1 MRQSKLSMLL
11 LAGGILSHVA
21 FAQTPAPAPPTAQST
36 PSDGGL
42 AKPGVAGAKPEKVLT
57 PEQGKQLLAEI
68 PQILEYSSKDTGLTI
83 RSKVKGR
90 VTSRDAVEKYL
101 LEKMKDDKETQRI
114 ERSELVMKKF
124 GLLDTSFQLQ
134 PFLIALLK
142 EQIAGYYDDKSKT
155 MNLLDWVD
163 PDDQK
168 PVMAHELTHA
178 LQDQRVNLEK
188 WEKAAPDDSKPSKNF
203 KEDTERVAGDE
214 IGSAR
219 DAVVEGQAMIPL
231 IDLGLKDV
239 GQSVRTA
246 PQVIPL
252 MTAQMAETDV
262 STSPVLARA
271 PLMIQESMLFS
282 YREGLTFEAA
292 ILAKYGIERAFAGTL
307 DEPPSTSA
315 EILHPEQYLKK
326 KKQPLIKIPDV
337 HPLLDANYS
346 PYDIGVVGEFDVK
359 TLADLFVG
367 EAESAQITP
376 QWRGG
381 TYYAGQRRSDEKSPR
396 KDSTSSI
403 ALVYY
408 SEWASPE
415 AARKFAEIYQ
425 RPFPRKYEH
434 LKAVSASV
442 EKQDQLGDHETAYD
456 TDEGYVVVSVAGN
469 GVFISEGFTRDE
481 ARQLQAMFLA
491 GRTEGALEVS
501 VPSISPER
509 DLSGSL
515 RKFLAHTGVMRCA
528 LPHRSLGLRSS
539 FVY

>member
-1 MRQSKLSMLL
+1 MLL
-11 LAGGILSHVA
+11 LAGGILSVSTL
-21 FAQTPAPAPPTAQST
+21 AQTAAPSPSAAPVIPAQSAPAKDSST
-36 PSDGGL
+36 
-42 AKPGVAGAKPEKVLT
+42 KPEKVLT
-57 PEQGKQLLAEI
+57 PAEAQKLLADI
-68 PQILEYSSKDTGLTI
+68 PQILEFSSKDTGLAI
-83 RSKVKGR
+83 HSKVKGR

-101 LEKMKDDKETQRI
+101 LEKMKDDKETQRM

-134 PFLIALLK
+134 PFLVSLLR
-142 EQIAGYYDDKSKT
+142 EQIAGYYDDKAKT

-163 PDDQK
+163 PDDQQ

-178 LQDQRVNLEK
+178 LQDQRVGLEK
-188 WEKAAPDDSKPSKNF
+188 WEKAANDDSKPSKNF
-203 KEDTERVAGDE
+203 KEDTERVAKDE
-214 IGSAR
+214 VGTAR

-246 PQVIPL
+246 PQVVPL

-292 ILAKYGIERAFAGTL
+292 ILAKDGMERAFAGTL
-307 DEPPSTSA
+307 DQPPNTSA
-315 EILHPEQYLKK
+315 EILHPEQYLSN

-367 EAESAQITP
+367 EAESAEITP

-381 TYYAGQRRSDEKSPR
+381 TYYAGQRRSDEKTPR
-396 KDSTSSI
+396 KDSTASI

-415 AARKFAEIYQ
+415 AARRFAEIYQ
-425 RPFPRKYEH
+425 KQFPRKYGH
-434 LKAVSASV
+434 LKLVAASQ
-442 EKQDQLGDHETAYD
+442 EKSDQLGDHETAYN
-456 TDEGYVVVSVAGN
+456 TDEGYAVVSVAGN
-469 GVFISEGFTRDE
+469 GVFISEGFTQDE
-481 ARQLQAMFLA
+481 AHKLQAMFLA
-491 GRTEGALEVS
+491 GRTEGALQAS
-501 VPSISPER
+501 APSLTPDN
-509 DLSGSL
+509 DLSASL
-515 RKFLAHTGVMRCA
+515 RTFLAHAGVMRCA
-528 LPHRSLGLRSS
+528 LPHHPVGLRSS

>member
-1 MRQSKLSMLL
+1 VRQTKLSMLL
-11 LAGGILSHVA
+11 LVMGILSLPVL
-21 FAQTPAPAPPTAQST
+21 AQTSALAQTSVAPQSPVKPPPATAQSG
-36 PSDGGL
+36 D
-42 AKPGVAGAKPEKVLT
+42 AAAKPEKVLT
-57 PEQGKQLLAEI
+57 PAQAKQLLAAIPEI
-68 PQILEYSSKDTGLTI
+68 LQFSSKDTGLAIHST
-83 RSKVKGR
+83 VKGR

-101 LEKMKDDKETQRI
+101 IDKMKDDKDTQRM

-134 PFLIALLK
+134 PFLIALLR
-142 EQIAGYYDDKSKT
+142 EQIAGYYDDKAKT
-155 MNLLDWVD
+155 MNLLNWVD
-163 PDDQK
+163 PEDQK

-178 LQDQRVNLEK
+178 LQDQRVGLEK

-214 IGSAR
+214 IGTAR

-239 GQSVRTA
+239 NQSVRTA

-292 ILAKYGIERAFAGTL
+292 ILAKDGTERAFGGTL
-307 DEPPSTSA
+307 DNPPSTSA
-315 EILHPEQYLKK
+315 EILHPEQYLTN

-337 HPLLDANYS
+337 HPLLDASYT
-346 PYDIGVVGEFDVK
+346 PYDVGVVGEFDVK

-376 QWRGG
+376 EWRGG
-381 TYYAGQRRSDEKSPR
+381 TYYAGQRRSDEKTAR
-396 KDSTSSI
+396 KDSAASI

-415 AARKFAEIYQ
+415 AARRFAEIYQ
-425 RPFPRKYEH
+425 KQFPRKYEH
-434 LKAVSASV
+434 LKVIAATQQ
-442 EKQDQLGDHETAYD
+442 KQDQFGDHETAYD
-456 TDEGYVVVSVAGN
+456 TDQGYAIVSVSGN
-469 GVFISEGFTRDE
+469 GVFISEGFTQDE
-481 ARQLQAMFLA
+481 AHKLQAMFLA
-491 GRTEGALEVS
+491 GRTEGALEAS
-501 VPSISPER
+501 SPAPDT
-509 DLSGSL
+509 DLTASL
-515 RKFLAHTGVMRCA
+515 RNFFAHAGVMRCA
-528 LPHRSLGLRSS
+528 LPHHAVSRSS